1 MIKYLFTA
9 LSLFCVLSTANAQKK
24 DTVVLS
30 VYNNNQRFM
39 LYPMPFGKNKPDK
52 HFTAEMVIALDTIH
66 KLEVSIKRDSSGKFP
81 KRWRTL
87 RQCGKLPKN
96 VKDKVV
102 LLQLNTDCDIS
113 TQVYNAQE
121 AGAAAVIIIHTTN
134 RTDSVTIPKLTGR
147 IKYAYENKIKIPCF
161 TVRNVIGAKLTTML
175 PTLVGIRRPDSTV
188 GVQALAIFLSDSA
201 RAAIQAQQDA
211 FAKAEYDAYMATNGF
226 TGIGWALAPN
236 PVHEAAELVYNFE
249 KRANFTVEV
258 FNEIGQLVTNYQL
271 PDAQRGKLNIDVSS
285 WQNGVYNVSISS
297 GSFRQN
303 KRLVVAH

>member
-1 MIKYLFTA
+1 M
-9 LSLFCVLSTANAQKK
+9 LSVVVLSVLSAQKK

-52 HFTAEMVIALDTIH
+52 HVTAEMVIALDTVH
-66 KLEVSIKRDSSGKFP
+66 KLEVSTKRDSSGKFP

-102 LLQLNTDCDIS
+102 LLHLNKDCDIS

-121 AGAAAVIIIHTTN
+121 AGASVVIIIHTTN
-134 RTDSVTIPKLTGR
+134 RTDSVIIPTLTGNNR
-147 IKYAYENKIKIPCF
+147 YVDASKVKIPCF

-175 PTLVGIRRPDSTV
+175 PSLVGIRRPDSTV
-188 GVQALAIFLSDSA
+188 AVQALAIFMSDSA
-201 RAAIQAQQDA
+201 RAAIQAQQEA
-211 FAKAEYDAYMATNGF
+211 IAKAEYDAYIAKNSF
-226 TGIGWALAPN
+226 TGIGWRLAPN
-236 PVHEAAELVYNFE
+236 PVHEAAELEYNFE

-258 FNEIGQLVTNYQL
+258 FNEVGQLMTNYQL
-271 PDAQRGKLNIDVSS
+271 PDAQRGKLTIDVSS
-285 WQNGVYNVSISS
+285 WQNGVYNVSVSS